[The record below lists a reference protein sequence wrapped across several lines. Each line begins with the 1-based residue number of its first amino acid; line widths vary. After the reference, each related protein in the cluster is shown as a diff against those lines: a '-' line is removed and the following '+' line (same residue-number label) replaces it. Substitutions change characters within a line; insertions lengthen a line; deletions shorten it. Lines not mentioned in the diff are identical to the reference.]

1 LGLGAGSQARRRVA
15 FEYRHHPLGEH
26 VSRREPQIILKTDER
41 SIVFEPGLGGKFSA
55 KSTAWD
61 ENRVFL
67 EGDKLEVAVKNGDC
81 LPAGPRQR
89 RPRCSTTSRPK
100 SDAVTAL

>member
-1 LGLGAGSQARRRVA
+1 
-15 FEYRHHPLGEH
+15 

-67 EGDKLEVAVKNGDC
+67 EGDKLEVAVNSSRWVVTH
-81 LPAGPRQR
+81 LPAGPARLSGR
-89 RPRCSTTSRPK
+89 YSTTSVTK
-100 SDAVTAL
+100 SDAVTTPAVAPQRGVTV